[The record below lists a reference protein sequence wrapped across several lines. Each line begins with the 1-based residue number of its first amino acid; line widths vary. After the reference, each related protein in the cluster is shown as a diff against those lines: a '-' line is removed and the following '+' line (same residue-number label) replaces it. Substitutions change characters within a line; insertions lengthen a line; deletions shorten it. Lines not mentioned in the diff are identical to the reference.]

1 MTQRNYIPRDAAP
14 GAHEYPQTRREYDPE
29 LEQQIKR
36 YQAQRRRKKARRRR
50 ILHGALIA
58 ALVALFALAVVM
70 LATGHKDGLK
80 GTWTLD
86 STTVYEFDGKGGGA
100 LRLPLNT
107 YEFSYTAENGTLAI
121 DFADHAA
128 SDAVYRYSV
137 RGSTLTLDN
146 GSMTFTLE
154 KNK

>member
-1 MTQRNYIPRDAAP
+1 MAQKNYTPRHAAP

-58 ALVALFALAVVM
+58 ALVALFVLVAVM
-70 LATGHKDGLK
+70 LAKGHKSALK
-80 GTWTLD
+80 GVWVLD
-86 STTVYEFDGKGGGA
+86 SATVYEFDGKGGGA

-107 YEFSYTAENGTLAI
+107 YDFTYTAENGTLSI
-121 DFADHAA
+121 DFTDPAA

-137 RGSTLTLDN
+137 KGSTLTLDTD
-146 GSMTFTLE
+146 SMTFTLE
-154 KNK
+154 KCK

>member
-1 MTQRNYIPRDAAP
+1 MAQKNYAPRHAAH
-14 GAHEYPQTRREYDPE
+14 GVYEYPQTRQEYDPE

-36 YQAQRRRKKARRRR
+36 YQAQRRRKKARRLR

-58 ALVALFALAVVM
+58 AFVALFAFAAVK
-70 LATGHKDGLK
+70 LATGHRDGLK

-100 LRLPLNT
+100 LCLPLNT

>member
-1 MTQRNYIPRDAAP
+1 MTQRNYIPRDAAH

-36 YQAQRRRKKARRRR
+36 YQAQRRRKKARRQR
-50 ILHGALIA
+50 ILHGALVA
-58 ALVALFALAVVM
+58 ALVALFALAAVM

-86 STTVYEFDGKGGGA
+86 STTVYAFDGKGGGA
-100 LRLPLNT
+100 LVLPLNT
-107 YEFSYTAENGTLAI
+107 YDFSYTAEDETLAI
-121 DFADHAA
+121 DFIDPSA

-137 RGSTLTLDN
+137 KGSTLTLDTDI
-146 GSMTFTLE
+146 MTFTLE
-154 KNK
+154 RQK